1 MKIPKMLNHYT
12 KLPKSIYIL
21 FFARMVNSM
30 GAFVYPFLTIYLTK
44 TLSLDEGEAGFIVM
58 LAVTAH
64 LPGLLVGGRLADWLG
79 RKKILLLFQG
89 LAAICLIPCAFL
101 NNPFLIPRLLIL
113 SAFFH
118 GAAQPASTA
127 MTTDL
132 TNPGNRKAA
141 FSLLYLGGNIGFAVG
156 PLIAGFLYNNYLMW
170 IFLGDAGTTFA
181 SLTLVYLFVKETL
194 PSKEEIEESFKLE
207 NSYERAEKGNLW
219 QVLWKRPALLL
230 FTMISLIYSF
240 VYSQMSFSIPIQ
252 VVELFGDKGP
262 KIFGVIMTTNALVVS
277 CLTIIIISLT
287 HKIKPVLNVALAGVL
302 YAIGFGM
309 IFFITGLPWF
319 LFSTVIWSIG
329 EILVTTN
336 TNVYIANHT
345 PMSHRGRFNAVIP
358 VVMGAGFALGPLIS
372 GDYIREYGIK
382 NVWPMIFFLSLAAT
396 LFMYILYL
404 SGKKKKNKNIT

>member
-1 MKIPKMLNHYT
+1 MLNHYT

-79 RKKILLLFQG
+79 RKKILLLFQS

-207 NSYERAEKGNLW
+207 NNYERAEKGNLW

-230 FTMISLIYSF
+230 FTLISLIYSF

-404 SGKKKKNKNIT
+404 SGKKKENKNIT

>member
-1 MKIPKMLNHYT
+1 MKIPKMLSHYS
-12 KLPKSIYIL
+12 KLPKSIYVL

-44 TLSLDEGEAGFIVM
+44 TLSLDEGKAGFIVM

-64 LPGLLVGGRLADWLG
+64 LPGLMVGGKLADWLG
-79 RKKILLLFQG
+79 RKKILLLFQS

-101 NNPFLIPRLLIL
+101 NNQFLIPRLLIL
-113 SAFFH
+113 SAFFL

-132 TNPGNRKAA
+132 TNPNNRKAA
-141 FSLLYLGGNIGFAVG
+141 FSLLYLGSNIGFAVG

-170 IFLGDAGTTFA
+170 IFLGDAATTFA

-194 PSKEEIEESFKLE
+194 PSKEKIEKSFKLE
-207 NSYERAEKGNLW
+207 NNYEKAEKGNLW
-219 QVLWKRPALLL
+219 QVLLKRPKLLL
-230 FTMISLIYSF
+230 FTLISLIYSF
-240 VYSQMSFSIPIQ
+240 VYAQTTFSIPIQ

-262 KIFGVIMTTNALVVS
+262 KMFGVIMTTNALVVS

-287 HKIKPVLNVALAGVL
+287 HKIKPVLNVASAGVL

-309 IFFITGLPWF
+309 IFFITGLPW
-319 LFSTVIWSIG
+319 LLLSTVIWSMG

-336 TNVYIANHT
+336 SNVYIANHT

-358 VVMGAGFALGPLIS
+358 VIMGAGFALGPLIS
-372 GDYIREYGIK
+372 GDYIRKYGI
-382 NVWPMIFFLSLAAT
+382 NNIWLVIFFLGIVAAA
-396 LFMYILYL
+396 LMYLLYF
-404 SGKKKKNKNIT
+404 SEKKRKNVM

>member
-1 MKIPKMLNHYT
+1 MELPKMLNHYT

-44 TLSLDEGEAGFIVM
+44 TLLMDEGEAGYLVM
-58 LAVTAH
+58 LAIAAH
-64 LPGLLVGGRLADWLG
+64 APGLLAGGRLADWLG

-101 NNPFLIPRLLIL
+101 KNPFLITRLLIL

-132 TNPGNRKAA
+132 TNPNNRKTA
-141 FSLLYLGGNIGFAVG
+141 FSLLYLGNNIGFAVG

-170 IFLGDAGTTFA
+170 IFLGDAATTFA

-194 PSKEEIEESFKLE
+194 PSKEKIEESYQLE
-207 NSYERAEKGNLW
+207 NNYEKAERGNLW
-219 QVLWKRPALLL
+219 QVLWKRPKLLL
-230 FTMISLIYSF
+230 FTLISLIYSF
-240 VYSQMSFSIPIQ
+240 VYAQTTFSIPIQ
-252 VVELFGDKGP
+252 VIELFGDKGP

-287 HKIKPVLNVALAGVL
+287 NKIKPVLNVAVAGVF
-302 YAIGFGM
+302 YAVGFGM
-309 IFFITGLPWF
+309 IFLITDIPW
-319 LFSTVIWSIG
+319 LLLSTVIWSMG

-336 TNVYIANHT
+336 SNVYIANHT
-345 PMSHRGRFNAVIP
+345 PMSHRGRFNAFIP
-358 VVMGAGFALGPLIS
+358 VIMGAGFALGPLIS
-372 GDYIREYGIK
+372 GDYIRKYGVNNI
-382 NVWPMIFFLSLAAT
+382 WPVMGFLSIVAAV
-396 LFMYILYL
+396 LMCFLYF
-404 SGKKKKNKNIT
+404 SEKKKKQF

>member
-1 MKIPKMLNHYT
+1 MKLPKMLNPYT

-58 LAVTAH
+58 LAITAH
-64 LPGLLVGGRLADWLG
+64 IPGLIVGGRLADWLG

-89 LAAICLIPCAFL
+89 LAAICFIPCAFL
-101 NNPFLIPRLLIL
+101 NNQLLIPRLLIL

-132 TNPGNRKAA
+132 TNPNNRKAA
-141 FSLLYLGGNIGFAVG
+141 FSLLYLGNNIGFAVG
-156 PLIAGFLYNNYLMW
+156 PLVAGFLYNNYLMW
-170 IFLGDAGTTFA
+170 IFLGDAATTFA
-181 SLTLVYLFVKETL
+181 SLTLVYLFIQETL
-194 PSKEEIEESFKLE
+194 PSKEKIEESYQLE
-207 NSYERAEKGNLW
+207 NNYEKAERGNLW
-219 QVLWKRPALLL
+219 QVLRKRPRLLL
-230 FTMISLIYSF
+230 FTLISLIYSF
-240 VYSQMSFSIPIQ
+240 VYAQTTFSIPIQ

-262 KIFGVIMTTNALVVS
+262 KMFGVVMTTNALVVS

-287 HKIKPVLNVALAGVL
+287 HKIKPVLNVALAGAL

-309 IFFITGLPWF
+309 IFFITGLPW
-319 LFSTVIWSIG
+319 LLLSTAIWSIG

-336 TNVYIANHT
+336 SNVYIANHT

-358 VVMGAGFALGPLIS
+358 VIMGAGFALGPLIA
-372 GDYIREYGIK
+372 GEYIKKYGVTNI
-382 NVWPMIFFLSLAAT
+382 WPTIFFISMTAAA
-396 LFMYILYL
+396 LMYLLYF
-404 SGKKKKNKNIT
+404 SEKKRKQF

>member
-1 MKIPKMLNHYT
+1 MKLPKMLDHYT

-44 TLSLDEGEAGFIVM
+44 TLLMDEGEAGFIVM

-64 LPGLLVGGRLADWLG
+64 LPGLIVGGRLADWLG
-79 RKKILLLFQG
+79 RKKILLLFQC

-101 NNPFLIPRLLIL
+101 NNPFFIPRLLIL
-113 SAFFH
+113 SAFFL
-118 GAAQPASTA
+118 GAAQPASAA

-141 FSLLYLGGNIGFAVG
+141 FSLLYLGNNIGFAVG

-170 IFLGDAGTTFA
+170 IFLGDAATTFA

-194 PSKEEIEESFKLE
+194 PSREKIEESYQLE
-207 NSYERAEKGNLW
+207 NNYEKAERGNLW
-219 QVLWKRPALLL
+219 QVLWRRPRLLL
-230 FTMISLIYSF
+230 FTLISLIYSF
-240 VYSQMSFSIPIQ
+240 VYAQTSFSIPIQ
-252 VVELFGDKGP
+252 VIELFGDKGP

-277 CLTIIIISLT
+277 FLTIIVISLT
-287 HKIKPVLNVALAGVL
+287 HKIKPVLNVAVAGVL
-302 YAIGFGM
+302 YAIGFGI
-309 IFFITGLPWF
+309 IFFITGLPW
-319 LFSTVIWSIG
+319 LLLSTVIWSMG

-336 TNVYIANHT
+336 SNVYIANHT

-358 VVMGAGFALGPLIS
+358 VIMGAGFALGPLIS
-372 GDYIREYGIK
+372 GDYIRKYGIK
-382 NVWPMIFFLSLAAT
+382 NIWPAIFFLSIVAA
-396 LFMYILYL
+396 LLMYFLYL
-404 SGKKKKNKNIT
+404 SEKKRKQF

>member
-12 KLPKSIYIL
+12 KLPNSIYIL

-64 LPGLLVGGRLADWLG
+64 LPGLIVGGKLADWLG
-79 RKKILLLFQG
+79 RKKILLLFQS
-89 LAAICLIPCAFL
+89 LAAICFIPCAFL
-101 NNPFLIPRLLIL
+101 DNSILIPRLLIL
-113 SAFFH
+113 SAFFL

-141 FSLLYLGGNIGFAVG
+141 FSLLYLGSNIGFAVG

-170 IFLGDAGTTFA
+170 IFLGDAATTFA

-194 PSKEEIEESFKLE
+194 PSKEKIEESFKLE
-207 NSYERAEKGNLW
+207 NNYEKAEKGNLW
-219 QVLWKRPALLL
+219 QVLWKRPRLLL
-230 FTMISLIYSF
+230 FTLISLIYSF
-240 VYSQMSFSIPIQ
+240 VYAQTTFSIPIQ

-262 KIFGVIMTTNALVVS
+262 KMFGVIMTTNALVVS

-302 YAIGFGM
+302 YAIGFGV
-309 IFFITGLPWF
+309 IFFITGLPW
-319 LFSTVIWSIG
+319 LLLSTVIWSMG

-336 TNVYIANHT
+336 SNVYIANHT

-358 VVMGAGFALGPLIS
+358 VIMGTGFALGPLIS
-372 GDYIREYGIK
+372 GDYIKRYGI
-382 NVWPMIFFLSLAAT
+382 NNIWPAIFFLGIVAAA
-396 LFMYILYL
+396 LMYLLYF
-404 SGKKKKNKNIT
+404 SEKKRKKF

>member
-44 TLSLDEGEAGFIVM
+44 TLSIDEGEAGYLVM
-58 LAVTAH
+58 LAVAAH
-64 LPGLLVGGRLADWLG
+64 APGLLVGGRLADWLG
-79 RKKILLLFQG
+79 RKKILILFQG

-101 NNPFLIPRLLIL
+101 NNPFLIPKLLIL

-170 IFLGDAGTTFA
+170 IFLGDAATTFA

-207 NSYERAEKGNLW
+207 NKYERAEKGNLW
-219 QVLWKRPALLL
+219 QVLWKRPRLLL
-230 FTMISLIYSF
+230 FTLISLIYSF

-287 HKIKPVLNVALAGVL
+287 RKIKPVLNVTFAGLL
-302 YAIGFGM
+302 YAVGFGM
-309 IFFITGLPWF
+309 IFFITGLPW
-319 LFSTVIWSIG
+319 LLLSTVIWSIG

-336 TNVYIANHT
+336 TNVYIANNT

-358 VVMGAGFALGPLIS
+358 VIMGAGFALGPLIS

-382 NVWPMIFFLSLAAT
+382 NVWPMIFFLSLVAA

-404 SGKKKKNKNIT
+404 SGKRRKR

>member
-79 RKKILLLFQG
+79 RKKILLLFQS

-170 IFLGDAGTTFA
+170 IFLGDAGTTFV
-181 SLTLVYLFVKETL
+181 SLTLVYLFVKETI

-207 NSYERAEKGNLW
+207 NNYERAEKGNLW

-230 FTMISLIYSF
+230 FTLISLIYSF

-404 SGKKKKNKNIT
+404 SGKKKENKNIT